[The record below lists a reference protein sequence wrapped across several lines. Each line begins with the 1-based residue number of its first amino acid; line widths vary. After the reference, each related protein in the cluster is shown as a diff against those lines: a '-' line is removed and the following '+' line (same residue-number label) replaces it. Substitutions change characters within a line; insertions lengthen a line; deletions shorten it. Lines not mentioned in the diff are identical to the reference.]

1 MGGFY
6 MQFKLKEEE
15 IIDFLELNFPEE
27 QFEKGRLLVGQNK
40 QNELHIFYLGETFKA
55 CVFTSFKTFEHRLA
69 ESITEGALQ
78 RITLKDGLLYRK
90 MYIEFVADNFKYGTS
105 KLLLS
110 DFQNDNYNAF
120 INGEKER
127 VIFENGKFV

>member
-1 MGGFY
+1 

-40 QNELHIFYLGETFKA
+40 QNELHIFYLGESFKA
-55 CVFTSFKTFEHRLA
+55 CVFTSFNTFEHRLA
-69 ESITEGALQ
+69 ESITEGAIQ

-90 MYIEFVADNFKYGTS
+90 MFIEFVADNFKYGTS

-120 INGEKER
+120 IKGEKER
-127 VIFENGKFV
+127 VIFENGNFI